1 MRTKQVIIKDFNET
15 QAVYDRL
22 TMEIG
27 QLYAQH
33 RLTNNQSLVPSIN
46 NKVDAFQ
53 KVELQLR
60 SLENELTKT
69 GE

>member
-1 MRTKQVIIKDFNET
+1 MRGKKEIIKDFNET

-22 TMEIG
+22 INEIG

-33 RLTNNQSLVPSIN
+33 RLTNDQNLVPTIN

-53 KVELQLR
+53 KVEMQLKT
-60 SLENELTKT
+60 LEQELI
-69 GE
+69 EAE